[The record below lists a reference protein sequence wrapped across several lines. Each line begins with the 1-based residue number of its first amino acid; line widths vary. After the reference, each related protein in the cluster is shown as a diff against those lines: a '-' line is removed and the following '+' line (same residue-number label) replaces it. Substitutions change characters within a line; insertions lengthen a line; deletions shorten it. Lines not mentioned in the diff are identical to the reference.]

1 MSKCYKYKYLL
12 KIKINLMKILN
23 KIKKMNFIIDYYTIP
38 VIIIVFYMIFII
50 IIKFNNWEFK
60 YNIN

>member
-50 IIKFNNWEFK
+50 IIKFNN
-60 YNIN
+60 